1 MSQELV
7 SNQYSVKVLG
17 TSFFDRSADH
27 VAYDLI
33 GYRLNWSL
41 SNRSE
46 SRSITETEAY
56 VGPQDFASHA
66 AKGRIKRN
74 EAMFGPGGTL
84 YVYFVYGMHW
94 MLNVVTGP
102 AGYPAAVLIRSVEG
116 ITGPARLA
124 KALSI
129 TGKSNGQVASEETGF
144 CFSKEPRPPRTQI
157 MRSARTGVLKRVH
170 SGRQSL
176 TASP

>member
-7 SNQYSVKVLG
+7 SNRHSVKVLG

-66 AKGRIKRN
+66 AKGRTKRN

-84 YVYFVYGMHW
+84 YVYFVYGMH
-94 MLNVVTGP
+94 
-102 AGYPAAVLIRSVEG
+102 
-116 ITGPARLA
+116 
-124 KALSI
+124 
-129 TGKSNGQVASEETGF
+129 
-144 CFSKEPRPPRTQI
+144 
-157 MRSARTGVLKRVH
+157 
-170 SGRQSL
+170 
-176 TASP
+176 